1 MFAKLKWM
9 SVRKRILREVVM
21 MVVWEREVKAL
32 SYYLQRKVYKDEDN
46 YELSDFQTKP

>member
-1 MFAKLKWM
+1 MKLKWM

-21 MVVWEREVKAL
+21 VAMWKREVKDL

-46 YELSDFQTKP
+46 YESSDFQTKP